1 MRTSNSNVHALGLL
15 LLLESKM
22 LFRYSLLGGN
32 FCGEVALGKTDVLT
46 ILCRI
51 DDARDLQYYT
61 KKE

>member
-1 MRTSNSNVHALGLL
+1 MPREHRALPVIEL
-15 LLLESKM
+15 SKM

-51 DDARDLQYYT
+51 DDARN
-61 KKE
+61 

>member
-1 MRTSNSNVHALGLL
+1 MPREHRALPVIEL
-15 LLLESKM
+15 SKM

-32 FCGEVALGKTDVLT
+32 CCGEVALGKTDVLT

-51 DDARDLQYYT
+51 DDARNLQYYT